1 MKKKKRLNH
10 LLFMDGFK
18 LYSSNDNETDS
29 QVKLGQ
35 IESRNVYNLDCMQS
49 KYMQQW
55 NAIWI

>member
-1 MKKKKRLNH
+1 
-10 LLFMDGFK
+10 MDGFK

-35 IESRNVYNLDCMQS
+35 TESRNVYNLDCMQS

-55 NAIWI
+55 NAIWIWQNLLY